1 MPPRDD
7 DRERE
12 RPSWRELDAR
22 RDRSRHT
29 REEPGG
35 PRTPKAR
42 AESQVAKQAYLRK
55 LDAKLFSGKGSEPAR
70 DAEAVRQA
78 RGTRDFSA
86 ACDAYT
92 EKHGF
97 PVSADLLLLFLDHA
111 EDDVVLKALDVLAGL
126 AAEGKVDR
134 DALVKALRR
143 LKSLTEDSDVED
155 AAQALLS
162 SLAEET

>member
-29 REEPGG
+29 REERRE

-42 AESQVAKQAYLRK
+42 EESKAARQAYLRK
-55 LDAKLFSGKGSEPAR
+55 LDEKLFSGKGSEAAQ
-70 DAEAVRQA
+70 DADAVRDA

-86 ACDAYT
+86 ACDAYS

-97 PVSADLLLLFLDHA
+97 PASADLLLLFLDHA
-111 EDDVVLKALDVLAGL
+111 DQDVVLKTIDALSAL
-126 AAEGKVDR
+126 AAEGGVDR

-143 LKSLTEDSDVED
+143 LKSLTEESDVED
-155 AAQALLS
+155 AAQELLS
-162 SLAEET
+162 NLE

>member
-12 RPSWRELDAR
+12 RPSWREMDAR

-29 REEPGG
+29 REERRE

-42 AESQVAKQAYLRK
+42 AESQAASQAYLKK
-55 LDAKLFSGKGSEPAR
+55 LDEKLFSGKGSESSK
-70 DAEAVRQA
+70 DAEAVRDA
-78 RGTRDFSA
+78 RGTRGFPA
-86 ACDAYT
+86 ACDAYV

-97 PVSADLLLLFLDHA
+97 PASPDLLLLVLEH
-111 EDDVVLKALDVLAGL
+111 DDPDTVLKAIDALTSLL
-126 AAEGKVDR
+126 AEGGVDR

-143 LKSLTEDSDVED
+143 LKSLTEDPDVED
-155 AAQALLS
+155 AAEELLS
-162 SLAEET
+162 SIG

>member
-1 MPPRDD
+1 MSPRDDD

-29 REEPGG
+29 REERRE
-35 PRTPKAR
+35 PRTPKAH
-42 AESQVAKQAYLRK
+42 AESKAAKQAYLKK
-55 LDAKLFSGKGSEPAR
+55 LDEKLFSGKGSEAAKGA
-70 DAEAVRQA
+70 DAVREA
-78 RGTRDFSA
+78 RGTRGFPA
-86 ACDAYT
+86 ACDAYV

-97 PVSADLLLLFLDHA
+97 PASADLLLLFLEH
-111 EDDVVLKALDVLAGL
+111 DDPDAVLKALNALTSIV
-126 AAEGKVDR
+126 AEGGVDR

-155 AAQALLS
+155 AAEELLS
-162 SLAEET
+162 SLG